1 MSDATSK
8 GGGQNATP
16 PSKDDE
22 IVTISKSSHDMHMRN
37 AFIVGNLSRTYDTP
51 VEKLIPFFEQYGIQE
66 RTALLDDLN
75 EAGEIHHSVYDYR
88 IEELTVLRDAG
99 TNTRILNDKQEVE
112 EDK

>member
-1 MSDATSK
+1 MSDTTSK
-8 GGGQNATP
+8 GGGQIATP
-16 PSKDDE
+16 LSEDDE
-22 IVTISKSSHDMHMRN
+22 LRENKLWNAMQEIQARN
-37 AFIVGNLSRTYDTP
+37 SETADE
-51 VEKLIPFFEQYGIQE
+51 VETSELLQLIKQYGIQE